1 MGMSV
6 SRVFSGLLFC
16 TALLAAPL
24 AAQAE
29 FMRVTLLGTG
39 SPRVDA
45 DRAGPAVLV
54 EAGGKK
60 LLFDAGRSIVQRLAQ
75 TGMPISDIDT
85 VFLTHLHS
93 DHIFGLDDLWITGW
107 VYQRPKPLTVH
118 GPAGTS
124 NLATSLEQA
133 FRYDI
138 SVRNQYSGLAKNSVR
153 LLAREI
159 EPGVVYSQERVK
171 VTAFLVD
178 HGAVEP
184 AYGYRIDFGDRSV
197 VISGD
202 TTYSETLV
210 TQARGVDVLIHEFFA
225 AHPDLLARNPRL
237 RRVEAYHTNP
247 GQMTRVLHETR
258 AKVTVLTHVILAGL
272 GRDEVMRGLRETY
285 EGEVYMGEDLMQ
297 FEIGSEVKVLW
308 SDESTPR

>member
-1 MGMSV
+1 MRISV
-6 SRVFSGLLFC
+6 SRVFACLLFC
-16 TALLAAPL
+16 AALLAVPL
-24 AAQAE
+24 TAQAD

-39 SPRVDA
+39 SPRVEA

-54 EAGGKK
+54 EAGGKM
-60 LLFDAGRSIVQRLAQ
+60 LLFDAGRNIVQRLAQ
-75 TGMPISDIDT
+75 AGMPISEIDT

-107 VYQRPKPLTVH
+107 VYQRPQPLTVH
-118 GPAGTS
+118 GPTGTS
-124 NLATSLEQA
+124 NLAAALEQA
-133 FRYDI
+133 FSYDI
-138 SVRNQYSGLAKNSVR
+138 SIRNQYSGLDENASQ
-153 LLAREI
+153 LLAHEI
-159 EPGVVYSQERVK
+159 EPGVVYSQDRVK

-210 TQARGVDVLIHEFFA
+210 DQARGTDVLIHEFFA

-247 GQMTRVLHETR
+247 EQMTRVLHETR
-258 AKVTVLTHVILAGL
+258 PKVTALTHVILAGL
-272 GRDEVMRGLRETY
+272 SRDEVMRGLRETY
-285 EGEVYMGEDLMQ
+285 EGEVHMGEDLMQ
-297 FEIGSEVKVLW
+297 FEIGNQVRVLW
-308 SDESTPR
+308 HEPTRR

>member
-1 MGMSV
+1 MRISV
-6 SRVFSGLLFC
+6 SRVFTCLLFC
-16 TALLAAPL
+16 AALLAVPL
-24 AAQAE
+24 TVQAD

-39 SPRVDA
+39 SPRVEA

-54 EAGGKK
+54 EAGGKM
-60 LLFDAGRSIVQRLAQ
+60 LLFDAGRNIVQRLAQ
-75 TGMPISDIDT
+75 AEMAIAEIDT

-107 VYQRPKPLTVH
+107 VYQRPQPLTVH
-118 GPAGTS
+118 GPTGTS
-124 NLATSLEQA
+124 NLAAALEQA
-133 FRYDI
+133 FSYDI
-138 SVRNQYSGLAKNSVR
+138 SIRNRYSGLDKNASR
-153 LLAREI
+153 LLAHEI
-159 EPGVVYSQERVK
+159 EPGVVYSRDRVK

-202 TTYSETLV
+202 TTYSETLAA
-210 TQARGVDVLIHEFFA
+210 QARGADLLIHEFFA

-247 GQMTRVLHETR
+247 DQMTRVLHETR
-258 AKVTVLTHVILAGL
+258 PKVTVLTHVILAGL
-272 GRDEVMRGLRETY
+272 SRDEVMHGLRETY
-285 EGEVYMGEDLMQ
+285 EGEVHMGEDLMQ
-297 FEIGSEVKVLW
+297 FEIGNQVKVRW
-308 SDESTPR
+308 HEPTRR